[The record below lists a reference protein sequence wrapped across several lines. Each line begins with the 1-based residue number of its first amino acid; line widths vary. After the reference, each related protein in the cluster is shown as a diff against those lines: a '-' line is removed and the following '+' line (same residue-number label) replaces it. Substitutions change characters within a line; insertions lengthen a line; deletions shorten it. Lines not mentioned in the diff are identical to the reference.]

1 MAYIVFNT
9 TIKPLDNSKVRQA
22 ISLAIDRETLCK
34 IVLKG
39 SSEPTRNL
47 TPKFDDYSYG
57 KNLILFDPENA
68 KKLLAE
74 AGYPDGKGFPTLKY
88 KVSGRDQKGAE
99 FLQEQFKK
107 S

>member
-1 MAYIVFNT
+1 MIILMEKFN
-9 TIKPLDNSKVRQA
+9 IIWSW
-22 ISLAIDRETLCK
+22 EC
-34 IVLKG
+34 
-39 SSEPTRNL
+39 
-47 TPKFDDYSYG
+47 
-57 KNLILFDPENA
+57 

>member
-1 MAYIVFNT
+1 MIFYPIEGNVAYNMYINGELDFLQGAEKSNLEEIKIRDDYYSGLKNGVAYIAFNT

-47 TPKFDDYSYG
+47 TPTFDDYSYG
-57 KNLILFDPENA
+57 KI
-68 KKLLAE
+68 
-74 AGYPDGKGFPTLKY
+74 
-88 KVSGRDQKGAE
+88 
-99 FLQEQFKK
+99 
-107 S
+107 